1 LFFYSVV
8 VKIYRLYLYAVKM
21 MGISRFGRRINSSFV
36 VNQKIIHFIVVGL
49 TLCILTVNLTG
60 KAKAQSRVSQPE
72 DVIIAG
78 LIQNEFNSHE
88 QEELIEEYFDS
99 GSLAGSQQRR
109 YYDGLALGD
118 DLVAGFGVGDDGISD
133 DLATIQEGSAVV
145 KPDITWTENTKL
157 PRTEIVNH
165 EVLNGETIS
174 TIAQDY
180 GISVNT
186 ILWENNLTAYS
197 LIRPG
202 DKLVILPVS
211 GVRYKVASGDN
222 VTKIASR
229 YDISESELLAINN
242 LADSSQLKIGQ
253 QLLLPGARK
262 LVSSTVASASS
273 KKVAYSGISAIKSV
287 IAPKG
292 ADPVSGNMMNWPTV
306 RRRITQ
312 YYSWK
317 HTGLDVADKVGTAL
331 YSADAGVVEYVGWGT
346 GYGNQIV
353 VDHGGGKK
361 TRYAHL
367 SAFYV
372 KKGNKVAKGETIG
385 AMGSTGWSTGSHIH
399 FEVII
404 NGKKYNPLNYVK

>member
-1 LFFYSVV
+1 
-8 VKIYRLYLYAVKM
+8 
-21 MGISRFGRRINSSFV
+21 
-36 VNQKIIHFIVVGL
+36 
-49 TLCILTVNLTG
+49 
-60 KAKAQSRVSQPE
+60 
-72 DVIIAG
+72 
-78 LIQNEFNSHE
+78 
-88 QEELIEEYFDS
+88 
-99 GSLAGSQQRR
+99 LAGGQPQRHV
-109 YYDGLALGD
+109 DSLALGD
-118 DLVAGFGVGDDGISD
+118 DSIAGFGLAEDESGE
-133 DLATIQEGSAVV
+133 DLATVQEGSAVV
-145 KPDITWTENTKL
+145 KPDITWTENTKM
-157 PRTEIVNH
+157 PRTEIVQH
-165 EVLNGETIS
+165 EVQTGETIS

-202 DKLVILPVS
+202 DKLSILPVS
-211 GVRYKVASGDN
+211 GIRYKVASGDN
-222 VTKIASR
+222 VIKIASR
-229 YDISESELLAINN
+229 YGISESELLTANN
-242 LADSSQLKIGQ
+242 LSDSSQLKIGQ

-262 LVSSTVASASS
+262 IVSGTVASAAST
-273 KKVAYSGISAIKSV
+273 KVAYSGLSAIKSV

-292 ADPVSGNMMNWPTV
+292 AEPVSGNMMNWPTV

-331 YSADAGVVEYVGWGT
+331 YSADAGTVEYVGWGT

-372 KKGNKVAKGETIG
+372 KKGDKVTKGETIG